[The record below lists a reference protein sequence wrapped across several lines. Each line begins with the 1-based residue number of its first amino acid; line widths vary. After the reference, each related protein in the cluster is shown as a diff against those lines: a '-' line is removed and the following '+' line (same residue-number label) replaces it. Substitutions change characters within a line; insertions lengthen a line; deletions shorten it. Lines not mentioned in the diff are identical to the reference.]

1 MTETAIN
8 FPPHMNNKEYHASP
22 AVSNSKLSRFLES
35 PRLMN
40 TPRKKTPSLRWGSLV
55 HTIILEP
62 QLIGDEWAVMP
73 EGLDKGKGAKAREEE
88 FLLANE
94 GKEIVSHDEFTQLSA
109 IAAAVQNDDEAAA
122 LLSGEGVNES
132 SYFWQDA
139 VTGIPMRCRPDRYR
153 DDGLLVDLKT
163 TPSVEHY
170 AFRRS
175 VWDFGYDRQSA
186 LYTDGIEAMTGRR
199 PRGFAFI
206 AIEGKDAPEIFVQV
220 FVMTE
225 ADIEIGRKRYRKALD
240 LMDQYNKTFG
250 PYPEKWPHKTGPGVI
265 EVDLSK
271 FNV

>member
-1 MTETAIN
+1 
-8 FPPHMNNKEYHASP
+8 MNNKEYHASP

-62 QLIGDEWAVMP
+62 QLVGEEWAVMP

-109 IAAAVQNDDEAAA
+109 IRAAVQQDDEAAA

-132 SYFWQDA
+132 SYFWTDA
-139 VTGIPMRCRPDRYR
+139 ETGIEMRCRPDRYR
-153 DDGLLVDLKT
+153 DDGLLVDVKT
-163 TPSVEHY
+163 TASVEHY

-175 VWDFGYDRQSA
+175 VWDYGYDRQSA
-186 LYTDGIEAMTGRR
+186 LYIDGIEAVTKRR
-199 PRGFAFI
+199 PNGFAFI
-206 AIEGKDAPEIFVQV
+206 AIEGKEAPEIFVQV

-240 LMDQYNKTFG
+240 LMKQYADIHGPSPEAWPKKTC
-250 PYPEKWPHKTGPGVI
+250 PGVI

>member
-1 MTETAIN
+1 
-8 FPPHMNNKEYHASP
+8 MNNKEYHASP

-62 QLIGDEWAVMP
+62 QLVGDEWAVMP

-109 IAAAVQNDDEAAA
+109 IAEAVQQDDEAAA
-122 LLSGEGVNES
+122 LLAGEGVNES
-132 SYFWQDA
+132 SYFWKDPI
-139 VTGIPMRCRPDRYR
+139 TGIDMRCRPDRYR
-153 DDGLLVDLKT
+153 DDGLLVDVKT
-163 TPSVEHY
+163 TTSVEHY
-170 AFRRS
+170 AYRRA
-175 VWDFGYDRQSA
+175 VWEYGYDRQSA
-186 LYTDGIEAMTGRR
+186 IYIDGIEAVTSRR

-225 ADIEIGRKRYRKALD
+225 ADIEIGRKRYRAGLD
-240 LMDQYNKTFG
+240 LMDRYIKTHG
-250 PYPEKWPHKTGPGVI
+250 ADPIAWPKKTGAGVI

>member
-1 MTETAIN
+1 
-8 FPPHMNNKEYHASP
+8 MNNAEYHASP

-94 GKEIVSHDEFTQLSA
+94 GKEIVSHDEYVQLSN
-109 IAAAVQNDDEAAA
+109 IAKAVQEDEDAAA
-122 LLSGEGVNES
+122 LLAGEGVNES
-132 SYFWQDA
+132 SYFWTDPI
-139 VTGIPMRCRPDRYR
+139 TGIEMRCRPDRYR
-153 DDGLLVDLKT
+153 EDGLMVDVKT

-175 VWDFGYDRQSA
+175 VWDFGYDRQSGI
-186 LYTDGIEAMTGRR
+186 YTDGVEIVTGRR
-199 PRGFAFI
+199 PTGFAFI
-206 AIEGKDAPEIFVQV
+206 GIEGKEAPEIFVQV

-225 ADIEIGRKRYRKALD
+225 ADIETGRRRYRKGLD
-240 LMDQYNKTFG
+240 LLKQYRDQFG
-250 PYPEKWPHKTGPGVI
+250 LDPQAWPKKTGPGVI
-265 EVDLSK
+265 EIDLSK
-271 FNV
+271 FNS

>member
-1 MTETAIN
+1 
-8 FPPHMNNKEYHASP
+8 MNNKEYHASP

-109 IAAAVQNDDEAAA
+109 IAAAVQQDDEAAA
-122 LLSGEGVNES
+122 LLAGEGVNES
-132 SYFWQDA
+132 SYFWKDA
-139 VTGIPMRCRPDRYR
+139 ITGIDMRCRPDRYR
-153 DDGLLVDLKT
+153 DDGLLVDVKT
-163 TPSVEHY
+163 TTSVEHY

>member
-1 MTETAIN
+1 
-8 FPPHMNNKEYHASP
+8 MNNKEYHASP

-62 QLIGDEWAVMP
+62 QLVGDEWAVMP

-88 FLLANE
+88 FEMASL
-94 GKEIVSHDEFTQLSA
+94 GKEIVSHDEYVQLCN
-109 IAAAVQNDDEAAA
+109 IAKAVQEDTEAAS
-122 LLSGEGVNES
+122 LLAGAGVNES
-132 SYFWQDA
+132 SYFWTDEA
-139 VTGIPMRCRPDRYR
+139 TGIPMRCRPDRYR
-153 DDGLLVDLKT
+153 EDGLLVDIKT
-163 TPSVEHY
+163 TASVEHY

-186 LYTDGIEAMTGRR
+186 IYQDGIEAVTQRK
-199 PRGFAFI
+199 PIGFAFI
-206 AIEGKDAPEIFVQV
+206 AIEGKEAPEIFVQV

-225 ADIEIGRKRYRKALD
+225 ADIETGRRRYRKGLD
-240 LMDQYNKTFG
+240 LMKSYHDQFG
-250 PYPEKWPHKTGPGVI
+250 LDPAAWPTKTGAGVI

>member
-1 MTETAIN
+1 
-8 FPPHMNNKEYHASP
+8 MNNAEYHASP
-22 AVSNSKLSRFLES
+22 GVSNSKLSRFIES

-40 TPRKKTPSLRWGSLV
+40 TPRKKTPALRWGSLV

-62 QLIGDEWAVMP
+62 HLVNGEWAVMP
-73 EGLDKGKGAKAREEE
+73 DGLDKGKGAKAREEE

-94 GKEIVSHDEFTQLSA
+94 GKEIVSHDEFLQLNA
-109 IAAAVQNDDEAAA
+109 IRSAVQEDDEASA
-122 LLSGEGVNES
+122 LLFGEGVNES
-132 SYFWQDA
+132 SYFWKDA
-139 VTGIPMRCRPDRYR
+139 ETGIDMRCRADRFR
-153 DDGLLVDLKT
+153 DDGLLVDIKT
-163 TPSVEHY
+163 TASVEHY

-175 VWDFGYDRQSA
+175 VWDYGYDRQSA
-186 LYTDGIEAMTGRR
+186 LYIDGIEAMTGRR

-225 ADIEIGRKRYRKALD
+225 ADIEIGRKRYRKALN
-240 LMDQYNKTFG
+240 LMKEYIDTHG
-250 PYPEKWPHKTGPGVI
+250 ADPIAWPKKTGPGVI

>member
-1 MTETAIN
+1 
-8 FPPHMNNKEYHASP
+8 MNNAEYHASP

-109 IAAAVQNDDEAAA
+109 IAEAVQQDDEAAA
-122 LLSGEGVNES
+122 LLAGEGVNES
-132 SYFWQDA
+132 SYFWKDS
-139 VTGIPMRCRPDRYR
+139 VTGIDMRCRPDRYR
-153 DDGLLVDLKT
+153 DDGLLVDVKT

-186 LYTDGIEAMTGRR
+186 LYIDGIEAVTKRR

-225 ADIEIGRKRYRKALD
+225 ADIEIGRKRYRAGLD
-240 LMDQYNKTFG
+240 LMDCYIKTHG
-250 PYPEKWPHKTGPGVI
+250 ADPIAWPKKTGPGVI

>member
-1 MTETAIN
+1 
-8 FPPHMNNKEYHASP
+8 MNNAEYHASP
-22 AVSNSKLSRFLES
+22 AVSNSKLSRFIES

-94 GKEIVSHDEFTQLSA
+94 GKEIVSHDEFVQLSN
-109 IAAAVQNDDEAAA
+109 IATAVQEDEEANA

-132 SYFWQDA
+132 SYFWTDA
-139 VTGIPMRCRPDRYR
+139 ITGIDMRCRPDRYR
-153 DDGLLVDLKT
+153 DDGLLVDVKT
-163 TPSVEHY
+163 VRDDGLEERS
-170 AFRRS
+170 FRRS
-175 VWDFGYDRQSA
+175 VVKYGYDRQSA
-186 LYTDGIEAMTGRR
+186 LYIDGIETVTSRK

-206 AIEGKDAPEIFVQV
+206 AIEGKEAPEVFVQV

-225 ADIEIGRKRYRKALD
+225 ADIEFGRRRYRKALD
-240 LMDQYNKTFG
+240 LLKSYRDQFG
-250 PYPEKWPHKTGPGVI
+250 TDPKAWPKKTGPGVI
-265 EVDLSK
+265 EIDLSK
-271 FNV
+271 FNA

>member
-1 MTETAIN
+1 
-8 FPPHMNNKEYHASP
+8 MNNAEYHASP

-62 QLIGDEWAVMP
+62 QLIADTWAVMP

-94 GKEIVSHDEFTQLSA
+94 GKEIVSHDEFVQLSN
-109 IAAAVQNDDEAAA
+109 IATAVQEDEEANA

-132 SYFWQDA
+132 SYFWTDA
-139 VTGIPMRCRPDRYR
+139 ITGIDMRCRPDRYR
-153 DDGLLVDLKT
+153 DDGLIVDVKT

-186 LYTDGIEAMTGRR
+186 LYIDGIEAVTMRK

-206 AIEGKDAPEIFVQV
+206 AVEGKDAPEIFVQV
-220 FVMTE
+220 FVMTD
-225 ADIEIGRKRYRKALD
+225 ADIELGRRRYRKALD
-240 LMDQYNKTFG
+240 LMKSYRDQFG
-250 PYPEKWPHKTGPGVI
+250 TDPQAWPKKTGPGVI
-265 EVDLSK
+265 EIDLSK
-271 FNV
+271 FNA

>member
-1 MTETAIN
+1 
-8 FPPHMNNKEYHASP
+8 MNNAEYHASP

-109 IAAAVQNDDEAAA
+109 IAEAVQQDDEAAA

-132 SYFWQDA
+132 SYFWKDS
-139 VTGIPMRCRPDRYR
+139 VTGIDMRCRPDRYR
-153 DDGLLVDLKT
+153 DDGLLVDVKT

-175 VWDFGYDRQSA
+175 VWDYGYDRQSA
-186 LYTDGIEAMTGRR
+186 LYQDGIEAVTKRR

-225 ADIEIGRKRYRKALD
+225 ADIEIGRKRYRAGLD
-240 LMDQYNKTFG
+240 LMDRYIKTHG
-250 PYPEKWPHKTGPGVI
+250 ADPIAWPKKTGAGVI

>member
-1 MTETAIN
+1 
-8 FPPHMNNKEYHASP
+8 MNNKEYHASP

-132 SYFWQDA
+132 SYFWQDS

-153 DDGLLVDLKT
+153 DDGLLVDVKT

-265 EVDLSK
+265 EVDMSK

>member
-1 MTETAIN
+1 
-8 FPPHMNNKEYHASP
+8 MNNKEYHASP
-22 AVSNSKLSRFLES
+22 AVSNSKLSRFIES

-40 TPRKKTPSLRWGSLV
+40 TPRKKTPALRWGSLV

-62 QLIGDEWAVMP
+62 HLVGTDWAVMP
-73 EGLDKGKGAKAREEE
+73 DGLDKGKGAKAREEE

-94 GKEIVSHDEFTQLSA
+94 GKEIVSHDEFLQLNA
-109 IAAAVQNDDEAAA
+109 IRSAVQEDDEASA
-122 LLSGEGVNES
+122 LLFGEGVNES
-132 SYFWQDA
+132 SYFWKDS
-139 VTGIPMRCRPDRYR
+139 VTGIDMRCRADRYR
-153 DDGLLVDLKT
+153 DDGLIVDVKT
-163 TPSVEHY
+163 TASVEHY

-175 VWDFGYDRQSA
+175 VWDYGYDRQSA
-186 LYTDGIEAMTGRR
+186 LYIDGIEAVTQRR

-240 LMDQYNKTFG
+240 LMDQYIKTHG
-250 PYPEKWPHKTGPGVI
+250 ADPIAWPKKTGPGVI

>member
-1 MTETAIN
+1 
-8 FPPHMNNKEYHASP
+8 MNNKEYHASP

-35 PRLMN
+35 PHLMN

-62 QLIGDEWAVMP
+62 QLIGSDWAVMP

-94 GKEIVSHDEFTQLSA
+94 GKEIVSHDEYLQLTS
-109 IAAAVQNDDEAAA
+109 IAKAVQDDTEAAS
-122 LLSGEGVNES
+122 LLAGDGVNES
-132 SYFWQDA
+132 SYFWEDA

-153 DDGLLVDLKT
+153 DDGLLVDIKT
-163 TPSVEHY
+163 TPSIEHY

-175 VWDFGYDRQSA
+175 VWDYGYDRQSA
-186 LYTDGIEAMTGRR
+186 IYIDGIEAVTKRK
-199 PRGFAFI
+199 PIGFAFI

-240 LMDQYNKTFG
+240 LMDQYIKTHG
-250 PYPEKWPHKTGPGVI
+250 NDPITWPKKTGPGVV

>member
-1 MTETAIN
+1 MTTLSH
-8 FPPHMNNKEYHASP
+8 PHMNNKDYHASP
-22 AVSNSKLSRFLES
+22 AVSNSKLSRFIES

-88 FLLANE
+88 FILANE
-94 GKEIVSHDEFTQLSA
+94 GKEIVAHDEYVQLCN
-109 IAAAVQNDDEAAA
+109 IAKAVQEDVEASS
-122 LLSGEGVNES
+122 LLAGEGINEGS
-132 SYFWQDA
+132 FFWEDKP
-139 VTGIPMRCRPDRYR
+139 TGIPMRCRPDRLR
-153 DDGLLVDLKT
+153 EDGLLVDVKT

-175 VWDFGYDRQSA
+175 CWDFGYDRQGA
-186 LYTDGIEAMTGRR
+186 MYTDGIEIATGRK
-199 PRGFAFI
+199 PTGFAFI
-206 AIEGKDAPEIFVQV
+206 AIEGKEWPDIFVQV

-225 ADIEIGRKRYRKALD
+225 ADINTGRVRYRKALD
-240 LMDQYNKTFG
+240 LLHSYQTTLGLDPQA
-250 PYPEKWPHKTGPGVI
+250 WPKKTGPGVI
-265 EVDLSK
+265 EIDLSK

>member
-1 MTETAIN
+1 
-8 FPPHMNNKEYHASP
+8 MNNAEYHASP

-40 TPRKKTPSLRWGSLV
+40 TPRKKTPSLRWGTLV

-62 QLIGDEWAVMP
+62 QLIGSEWAVMP
-73 EGLDKGKGAKAREEE
+73 EGLDKGKEAKAREEE

-94 GKEIVSHDEFTQLSA
+94 GKEIVSHDEYVQLSN
-109 IAAAVQNDDEAAA
+109 IAKAVQEDATAAS
-122 LLSGEGVNES
+122 LLGGEGVNES
-132 SYFWQDA
+132 SYFWEDSI
-139 VTGIPMRCRPDRYR
+139 TGIPMRCRPDRYR
-153 DDGLLVDLKT
+153 DDGLLVDVKT

-186 LYTDGIEAMTGRR
+186 IYIDGIETVTKRK
-199 PRGFAFI
+199 PTGFAFI

-225 ADIEIGRKRYRKALD
+225 ADIEVGRRRYRKALD
-240 LMDQYNKTFG
+240 LMKTYRDQFGTDPQAWPKKTQ
-250 PYPEKWPHKTGPGVI
+250 PEVI
-265 EVDLSK
+265 EIDLSK
-271 FNV
+271 FNA

>member
-1 MTETAIN
+1 
-8 FPPHMNNKEYHASP
+8 MNNAEYHASP

-62 QLIGDEWAVMP
+62 QLINGEWAVMP

-94 GKEIVSHDEFTQLSA
+94 GKEIVSHDEYVQLCN
-109 IAAAVQNDDEAAA
+109 IAKAVQEDDEAAA
-122 LLSGEGVNES
+122 LLSGEGINEG
-132 SYFWQDA
+132 SYFWKDPI
-139 VTGIPMRCRPDRYR
+139 TGIEMRCRPDRLR
-153 DDGLLVDLKT
+153 ADGLLVDVKT

-175 VWDFGYDRQSA
+175 VWDFGYDRQSGI
-186 LYTDGIEAMTGRR
+186 YIDGIDIVTGHR
-199 PRGFAFI
+199 PTGFAFI

-220 FVMTE
+220 FVMTA
-225 ADIEIGRKRYRKALD
+225 ADIEVGIRRYRKALD
-240 LMDQYNKTFG
+240 LLKQYRDQFG
-250 PYPEKWPHKTGPGVI
+250 DDPQAWPKKTGPGVI

-271 FNV
+271 FNA

>member
-1 MTETAIN
+1 
-8 FPPHMNNKEYHASP
+8 MNNKEYHASP

-62 QLIGDEWAVMP
+62 QLVGTEWAVMP

-88 FLLANE
+88 FEMASI
-94 GKEIVSHDEFTQLSA
+94 GKEIVSHDEYVQLCN
-109 IAAAVQNDDEAAA
+109 IAKAVQEDTEASA
-122 LLSGEGVNES
+122 LLSGEGVNEAS
-132 SYFWQDA
+132 FFWTDPI
-139 VTGIPMRCRPDRYR
+139 TGIEMRCRPDRYR
-153 DDGLLVDLKT
+153 EDGLIVDAKT
-163 TPSVEHY
+163 TPSIEHF

-175 VWDFGYDRQSA
+175 CWEFGYDRQSA
-186 LYTDGIEAMTGRR
+186 LYTDGIEIATGKK
-199 PRGFAFI
+199 PTGFAFI
-206 AIEGKDAPEIFVQV
+206 AIEGKEAPEIFVQV

-225 ADIEIGRKRYRKALD
+225 ADIEIGRRRYRKGLD
-240 LMDQYNKTFG
+240 LMAEYQTTLGADPQA
-250 PYPEKWPHKTGPGVI
+250 WPHKTGPGVI

>member
-1 MTETAIN
+1 
-8 FPPHMNNKEYHASP
+8 MNNKEYHAHS
-22 AVSNSKLSRFLES
+22 AISNSKLSRFIES

-62 QLIGDEWAVMP
+62 QLVDTEWAVMP

-88 FLLANE
+88 FEMASI
-94 GKEIVSHDEFTQLSA
+94 GKEIVSHDEYLQLTGIRS
-109 IAAAVQNDDEAAA
+109 AVQEDDEASA
-122 LLSGEGVNES
+122 LLFGEGVNES

-139 VTGIPMRCRPDRYR
+139 ITGIQMRCRADRYR
-153 DDGLLVDLKT
+153 EDGLLVDIKT

-186 LYTDGIEAMTGRR
+186 LYIDGIEAMTNRR

-206 AIEGKDAPEIFVQV
+206 AIEGKEAPEIFVQV

-225 ADIEIGRKRYRKALD
+225 ADIEVGRRRYRKALD

-250 PYPEKWPHKTGPGVI
+250 HNPDAWPKKSGPGVI

-271 FNV
+271 FNA

>member
-1 MTETAIN
+1 
-8 FPPHMNNKEYHASP
+8 MNNKEYHASP

-62 QLIGDEWAVMP
+62 QLVGSEWAVMP

-88 FLLANE
+88 FELASI
-94 GKEIVSHDEFTQLSA
+94 GKEIVSHDEYVQLCN
-109 IAAAVQNDDEAAA
+109 IAKAVQEDTEAAS
-122 LLSGEGVNES
+122 LLAGAGVNES
-132 SYFWQDA
+132 SYFWTDEA
-139 VTGIPMRCRPDRYR
+139 TGIPMRCRPDRYR
-153 DDGLLVDLKT
+153 EDGLLVDVKT
-163 TPSVEHY
+163 TVSIEHY

-175 VWDFGYDRQSA
+175 VWDYGYDRQAA
-186 LYTDGIEAMTGRR
+186 LYQDGIEAMTGRK
-199 PRGFAFI
+199 PIGFAFI
-206 AIEGKDAPEIFVQV
+206 AIEGKEAPEIFVQV

-225 ADIEIGRKRYRKALD
+225 ADIEVGRRRYRKGLD
-240 LMDQYNKTFG
+240 LMAAYQTTLGTD
-250 PYPEKWPHKTGPGVI
+250 PAAWPHKTGPGVI

>member
-1 MTETAIN
+1 
-8 FPPHMNNKEYHASP
+8 MNNAEYHASP

-62 QLIGDEWAVMP
+62 QLVGDTWAVMP

-94 GKEIVSHDEFTQLSA
+94 GKEIVSHEEFVQLSN
-109 IAAAVQNDDEAAA
+109 IATAVQEDDEANA

-132 SYFWQDA
+132 SYFWTDEA
-139 VTGIPMRCRPDRYR
+139 TGIDMRCRPDRYR
-153 DDGLLVDLKT
+153 DDGLLVDVKT
-163 TPSVEHY
+163 TSSIEHFS
-170 AFRRS
+170 FRRS
-175 VWDFGYDRQSA
+175 CWDFGYDRQGA
-186 LYTDGIEAMTGRR
+186 IYIDGIEAVTKRK

-206 AIEGKDAPEIFVQV
+206 AVEGKDAPEVFVQV

-225 ADIEIGRKRYRKALD
+225 ADIELGRRRYRKALD
-240 LMDQYNKTFG
+240 LMKSYRDQFGTDPQAWPKKT
-250 PYPEKWPHKTGPGVI
+250 TPGVI
-265 EVDLSK
+265 EIDLSK
-271 FNV
+271 FNA

>member
-1 MTETAIN
+1 
-8 FPPHMNNKEYHASP
+8 MNNAEYHASP
-22 AVSNSKLSRFLES
+22 AVSNSKLSRFIES

-62 QLIGDEWAVMP
+62 KLIGDTWAIMP

-94 GKEIVSHDEFTQLSA
+94 GREIVSHDEFRSLSA
-109 IAAAVQNDDEAAA
+109 IAQAVQEDEEANA

-132 SYFWQDA
+132 SYFWTDPI
-139 VTGIPMRCRPDRYR
+139 TGIEMRCRPDRYR
-153 DDGLLVDLKT
+153 DDGLLVDVKT
-163 TPSVEHY
+163 TTSVEHY

-186 LYTDGIEAMTGRR
+186 IYTDGIEAVTMRK

-206 AIEGKDAPEIFVQV
+206 AIEGKEWPDIFVQV

-225 ADIEIGRKRYRKALD
+225 ADIETGRRRYRKALD
-240 LMDQYNKTFG
+240 LMKSYRDQFGTDPQAWPKKTN
-250 PYPEKWPHKTGPGVI
+250 PGVI
-265 EVDLSK
+265 EIDLSK
-271 FNV
+271 FNA

>member
-1 MTETAIN
+1 
-8 FPPHMNNKEYHASP
+8 MNNKEYHASP

-62 QLIGDEWAVMP
+62 QLIGDEWALMP

-109 IAAAVQNDDEAAA
+109 IAAAVKNDDEAAA

-153 DDGLLVDLKT
+153 DDGLLVDVKT

>member
-1 MTETAIN
+1 
-8 FPPHMNNKEYHASP
+8 MNNAEYHASP

-62 QLIGDEWAVMP
+62 QLVGADWAVMP

-94 GKEIVSHDEFTQLSA
+94 GKEIVSHDEYLQLTA
-109 IAAAVQNDDEAAA
+109 IRSAVQEDDEASS
-122 LLSGEGVNES
+122 LLYGEGVNES
-132 SYFWQDA
+132 SYFWTDEA
-139 VTGIPMRCRPDRYR
+139 TGIQMRCRADRYR
-153 DDGLLVDLKT
+153 DDGLLVDIKT
-163 TPSVEHY
+163 TASVEHY

-186 LYTDGIEAMTGRR
+186 IYTDGIEAVTKRR

-225 ADIEIGRKRYRKALD
+225 ADIETGRRRYRKGLE
-240 LMDQYNKTFG
+240 LMKQYHDQFG
-250 PYPEKWPHKTGPGVI
+250 ADPVAWPKKTGPGVI
-265 EVDLSK
+265 EIDLSK
-271 FNV
+271 FNS

>member
-1 MTETAIN
+1 
-8 FPPHMNNKEYHASP
+8 MNNKEYHASP

-40 TPRKKTPSLRWGSLV
+40 TPRKKTPSFRWGSLV

-62 QLIGDEWAVMP
+62 ELIGQEWAVMP

-88 FLLANE
+88 FEMASL
-94 GKEIVSHDEFTQLSA
+94 GKEIVSHDEFTQLTA
-109 IAAAVQNDDEAAA
+109 IAAAVQQDPEAAS
-122 LLSGEGVNES
+122 LLAGDGVNES
-132 SYFWQDA
+132 SYFWQDP
-139 VTGIPMRCRPDRYR
+139 VTGIQMRCRPDRYR
-153 DDGLLVDLKT
+153 DDGLLVDIKT
-163 TPSVEHY
+163 TPSIEHF

-175 VWDFGYDRQSA
+175 CWEFGYDRQAA
-186 LYTDGIEAMTGRR
+186 LYIDGIQAMTSRK
-199 PRGFAFI
+199 PIGFAFI

-225 ADIEIGRKRYRKALD
+225 ADIEAGRRRYRKGLD
-240 LMDQYNKTFG
+240 LMAEYIGAHGTDPQA
-250 PYPEKWPHKTGPGVI
+250 WPHKTGPGVI

>member
-1 MTETAIN
+1 
-8 FPPHMNNKEYHASP
+8 MNNKEYHASP

-88 FLLANE
+88 FLIANE

-153 DDGLLVDLKT
+153 DDGLLVDVKT

>member
-1 MTETAIN
+1 
-8 FPPHMNNKEYHASP
+8 MNNAEYHASP

-62 QLIGDEWAVMP
+62 QLINDEWAVMP
-73 EGLDKGKGAKAREEE
+73 EGLDSGKGAKARVEE
-88 FLLANE
+88 FEAANV
-94 GKEIVSHDEFTQLSA
+94 GKQIVEHGEYVQLCD
-109 IAAAVQNDDEAAA
+109 IAKAVQEDDEAAA
-122 LLSGEGVNES
+122 LLSGDGVNEG
-132 SYFWQDA
+132 SYFWTDPI
-139 VTGIPMRCRPDRYR
+139 TGIEMRCRPDRYR
-153 DDGLLVDLKT
+153 DDGLLVDVKT

-170 AFRRS
+170 AYRRS

-186 LYTDGIEAMTGRR
+186 LYIDGIEQATGRK
-199 PRGFAFI
+199 PTGFVFI

-220 FVMTE
+220 FAMTE
-225 ADIEIGRKRYRKALD
+225 ADIEVGRRRYRKGLD
-240 LMDQYNKTFG
+240 LLKQYRDQFG
-250 PYPEKWPHKTGPGVI
+250 LDPQAWPKKTGPGVI

>member
-1 MTETAIN
+1 
-8 FPPHMNNKEYHASP
+8 MNNKEYHASP

-88 FLLANE
+88 FLIANE
-94 GKEIVSHDEFTQLSA
+94 GKEIVSHDEFTQLNA

-122 LLSGEGVNES
+122 LLLGEGVNES

-153 DDGLLVDLKT
+153 DDGLLVDVKT

-206 AIEGKDAPEIFVQV
+206 AIEGKEAPEIFVQV

>member
-1 MTETAIN
+1 
-8 FPPHMNNKEYHASP
+8 MNNKEYHASP

-88 FLLANE
+88 FLIANE

-132 SYFWQDA
+132 SYFWQDS

-153 DDGLLVDLKT
+153 DDGLLVDVKT

>member
-1 MTETAIN
+1 
-8 FPPHMNNKEYHASP
+8 MNNKEYHASP

-88 FLLANE
+88 FIIANE
-94 GKEIVSHDEFTQLSA
+94 GKEIVSHDEYVQLTS
-109 IAAAVQNDDEAAA
+109 IAVAVQEDTEAAS
-122 LLSGEGVNES
+122 LLAGDGVNEA
-132 SYFWQDA
+132 SYFWKDPI
-139 VTGIPMRCRPDRYR
+139 TGIDMRCRPDRYR
-153 DDGLLVDLKT
+153 DDGLLVDVKT
-163 TPSVEHY
+163 TPSVEHF

-175 VWDFGYDRQSA
+175 CWEFGYDRQSA
-186 LYTDGIEAMTGRR
+186 IYQDGIEQATGRK
-199 PRGFAFI
+199 PIGFAFI
-206 AIEGKDAPEIFVQV
+206 AIEGKEAPEIFVQV

-225 ADIEIGRKRYRKALD
+225 ADIEVGRRRYRKGLE
-240 LMDQYNKTFG
+240 LMAEYIGANGTDPQR
-250 PYPEKWPHKTGPGVI
+250 WPHKTGPGII

-271 FNV
+271 FNA